1 MDRILRVV
9 PCVGRVGNSL
19 GQVGN
24 LSYKVGA
31 LSYSCLLATVLI
43 GFALQAALVAAPN
56 DREAGGVTRV
66 EQGPE
71 LVSPVPPLK
80 RLPKIEEPSEV
91 PPAPPAAWPSIAR
104 LPKVEA
110 APSEITPAA
119 APRRDVEPVR
129 ERSERLEQV
138 ARQADEQTRHGLDLA
153 GRGAYFAARSEFL
166 GALRLIA
173 EGLDTEE
180 KTDAHRRALAAA
192 LTAMKEAE
200 DFLPCGSRSEAVLD
214 VPGII
219 AVHTTPVLKTGAKDV
234 TSLTALN
241 RYFTFAQG
249 QFAAAAGREVA
260 GSMTLHALG
269 KLHTALAHKKT
280 SLATAAE
287 PKAMV
292 YFQAAILV
300 YPRNFLSANDL
311 GVLLAQSGDYS
322 DARTMLE
329 YSLAL
334 CPQSATCHN
343 MAAVYGQLGQGAL
356 ADGAGRYAATLEQA
370 EAARRKAAWGTANN
384 SVRWVD
390 PQTFALTFGQ
400 RPELSKISRTAPA

>member
-9 PCVGRVGNSL
+9 PWAGHVGNSL

-24 LSYKVGA
+24 LSYKVGN
-31 LSYSCLLATVLI
+31 LSYSCLLAAVLI
-43 GFALQAALVAAPN
+43 GLAVQAAWATPN
-56 DREAGGVTRV
+56 GRDGGGVTRV

-71 LVSPVPPLK
+71 LVSPAPPLK
-80 RLPKIEEPSEV
+80 RLPQIEEPSQM
-91 PPAPPAAWPSIAR
+91 PPTATAPPAAWPSIAR

-110 APSEITPAA
+110 APSEMAPATIPLKA
-119 APRRDVEPVR
+119 AEPLG
-129 ERSERLEQV
+129 ERSEQMERV
-138 ARQADEQTRHGLDLA
+138 ARQADEQTHHGFDLA

-214 VPGII
+214 LPGII
-219 AVHTTPVLKTGAKDV
+219 AAHATPVLKNEAKDV

-260 GSMTLHALG
+260 GSMALHGLG
-269 KLHTALAHKKT
+269 KLHTALARKKI

-292 YFQAAILV
+292 YYQAAILV
-300 YPRNFLSANDL
+300 YPQNSLSANDL
-311 GVLLAQSGDYS
+311 GVLLAQCGDYS

-334 CPQSATCHN
+334 SRQSATCWN
-343 MAAVYGQLGQGAL
+343 LAVVYGQLGQAAL
-356 ADGAGRYAATLEQA
+356 ADRAGRFAATLEQT
-370 EAARRKAAWGTANN
+370 EAARRKTAWGTANN
-384 SVRWVD
+384 SVRWID
-390 PQTFALTFGQ
+390 PQTFATT
-400 RPELSKISRTAPA
+400 SANAPNYRR